1 MPLNRIQE
9 LKARIESIPEKR
21 SRKKLVAILAE
32 YCKKTSSA
40 AEVISQ
46 SIERRGHARRVFTD
60 EEFNRVM
67 VRARSASADA
77 KHVRGKLRENLHSVQ
92 DKKIDD
98 RIADIVNNASRA
110 RKELNERWEQI
121 LTSRVQGFDKLV
133 QATTKAKMRGSKILE
148 KTLREVKSH
157 VGAPPSSAERAHEVK
172 ADLELLIKSV
182 KELGLEGK
190 PGEFLKDA
198 ADGRGNPQAL
208 YEPEVRQFIA
218 DNNLWALL
226 HVNLG

>member
-21 SRKKLVAILAE
+21 NKKKLVATLAE

-46 SIERRGHARRVFTD
+46 SIERRGYARHVFMD
-60 EEFNRVM
+60 EDFNKVM
-67 VRARSASADA
+67 ARARTASTDA
-77 KHVRGKLRENLHSVQ
+77 KHVRGKLQENLHAVQ
-92 DKKIDD
+92 EKKIDD

-148 KTLREVKSH
+148 KTLSEVKSH
-157 VGAPPSSAERAHEVK
+157 VSVPPISAESARKVK
-172 ADLELLIKSV
+172 ADLDLLVKSV
-182 KELGLEGK
+182 KDLGLEGK

-198 ADGRGNPQAL
+198 AEGRGNPQAL
-208 YEPEVRQFIA
+208 YEKEVRKFVA